1 MATLI
6 NDAKTNGHAEPAT
19 RAWNASL
26 ARIERRLAELGET
39 GEQRIVIMR
48 DALGEFVTT
57 ELATRDREILPLR
70 KHIVELEHEIA
81 RKSEVDQQIDEI
93 VRRLDARQFAR
104 DEAKRGPKG
113 LRGEKGDRG
122 ERGAPG
128 KNGISIKQTVTIER
142 WLVNTETFT
151 VMAKF
156 SYGTSAPV
164 LDLHPFFQRF
174 LNEVWS
180 WS

>member
-1 MATLI
+1 MTMPGEV
-6 NDAKTNGHAEPAT
+6 KTNGYSEPAT
-19 RAWNASL
+19 RAWDAHL
-26 ARIERRLAELGET
+26 ARIERRVAELGEAR
-39 GEQRIVIMR
+39 EERIRILR
-48 DALGEFVTT
+48 DALGEFIGN
-57 ELATRDREILPLR
+57 ELATRDREISDLR
-70 KHIVELEHEIA
+70 KHIAELEHEIA

-128 KNGISIKQTVTIER
+128 KNGISKVQTVTIKN
-142 WLVNTETFT
+142 WLVDTKTFT
-151 VMAKF
+151 VAAQL
-156 SYGTSAPV
+156 SDGTSAPV

-174 LNEVWS
+174 LDEVWS

>member
-1 MATLI
+1 MTMLE
-6 NDAKTNGHAEPAT
+6 AKSNGHIEPAT
-19 RAWNASL
+19 RAWHAHL
-26 ARIERRLAELGET
+26 ARIERRVAELFET
-39 GEQRIVIMR
+39 GEQRVIVLR
-48 DALGEFVTT
+48 DALGEFIGN

-113 LRGEKGDRG
+113 LRGEKGDKG

-128 KNGISIKQTVTIER
+128 RKRHLESPNRQNRTLG
-142 WLVNTETFT
+142 
-151 VMAKF
+151 
-156 SYGTSAPV
+156 Y
-164 LDLHPFFQRF
+164 
-174 LNEVWS
+174 
-180 WS
+180 

>member
-1 MATLI
+1 MTML
-6 NDAKTNGHAEPAT
+6 DAVKRNGHTEPAT
-19 RAWNASL
+19 RAWDASL
-26 ARIERRLAELGET
+26 ARIERRLAELGEA
-39 GEQRIVIMR
+39 GERRIVILR
-48 DALGEFVTT
+48 DALGDFVAT
-57 ELATRDREILPLR
+57 ELATRDREISALR
-70 KHIVELEHEIA
+70 KHIAELEHEIA

-142 WLVNTETFT
+142 WLVDEKRFT
-151 VMAKF
+151 VMAR
-156 SYGTSAPV
+156 YLDGTLAPV

-174 LNEVWS
+174 LNEVGGWS
-180 WS
+180 